1 MDQMTKIS
9 PLMAKLPRWHDRL
22 KDVSLVVA
30 KLPRWRGSLKGF
42 SLSEAGIYYAL
53 AVVWT
58 VLTAFTVM
66 LGAQNFLDPAN
77 IANILYQS
85 SFIAII
91 AVPMTLVLISG
102 NFDLSVAA
110 TAALSAACVL
120 LLSDS
125 IGIYAAMVVALVAGA
140 LIGLINAAVVQGLGI
155 NAFIV
160 TLATMTALR
169 GVLLIVTGGHTAVA
183 EDRELTLPLKW
194 LENGVWVLPNIL
206 WIAGVLA
213 LIRGAFLWGRA
224 QGVTPTD
231 IVPKSIAP
239 KDIVPFVWCGV
250 GVVLLVGGFFV
261 DASWPLAKPVYY
273 MVAVT
278 AVAYCITRYT
288 MVGRRL
294 QAVGANA
301 EAARLL
307 GIDINRYR
315 IVPFVLNG
323 VAASFVGLLF
333 AGRLGAVLPNAM
345 TGMELT
351 VITAAILGGTSLF
364 GGSGNV
370 LKSVMGVVVLFSLIN
385 GFDILGLGS
394 SYQGVIEGVVL
405 IIAAAIYT
413 VGKRVGRA

>member
-1 MDQMTKIS
+1 MDQMTKVS
-9 PLMAKLPRWHDRL
+9 PLTAN
-22 KDVSLVVA
+22 S
-30 KLPRWRGSLKGF
+30 PRWRDRLKGF
-42 SLSEAGIYYAL
+42 SPGEAGIYYAL
-53 AVVWT
+53 AVVWI

-85 SFIAII
+85 SFVAII

-120 LLSDS
+120 ILSDAV
-125 IGIYAAMVVALVAGA
+125 GIYAAMAVALAAGA
-140 LIGLINAAVVQGLGI
+140 LIGLINAAVVQGLRI

-169 GVLLIVTGGHTAVA
+169 GVLLIVTGGHTAAA
-183 EDRELTLPLKW
+183 EDREITLPLKW
-194 LENGVWVLPNIL
+194 LENGVWVVPNIL
-206 WIAGVLA
+206 WLAGALA
-213 LIRGAFLWGRA
+213 LICGAFLWWRA
-224 QGVTPTD
+224 RGV
-231 IVPKSIAP
+231 AP
-239 KDIVPFVWCGV
+239 LVWCGI
-250 GVVLLVGGFFV
+250 GVILLVCGFFV
-261 DASWPLAKPVYY
+261 DASWALAKPVYY

-278 AVAYCITRYT
+278 AVAYCTTRFT
-288 MVGRRL
+288 IIGRRL

-323 VAASFVGLLF
+323 IAASFVGLLF

-385 GFDILGLGS
+385 GFDILGLGT

>member
-1 MDQMTKIS
+1 MDQMTKL
-9 PLMAKLPRWHDRL
+9 PLLKAK
-22 KDVSLVVA
+22 V
-30 KLPRWRGSLKGF
+30 PRWRVRLKGF
-42 SLSEAGIYYAL
+42 SLGEAGIYYAL
-53 AVVWT
+53 AIVWI
-58 VLTAFTVM
+58 VLTAFTVL

-85 SFIAII
+85 SFVAII
-91 AVPMTLVLISG
+91 VVPMTLVLISG

-120 LLSDS
+120 ILSDVV
-125 IGIYAAMVVALVAGA
+125 GIYAAIAITLAAGA
-140 LIGLINAAVVQGLGI
+140 LIGLINAAVVQGLRI

-169 GVLLIVTGGHTAVA
+169 GVLLIITGGHTATA
-183 EDRELTLPLKW
+183 EDREITRPLKW
-194 LENGVWVLPNIL
+194 IENGVWVVPNML
-206 WIAGVLA
+206 WLAGALA
-213 LIRGAFLWGRA
+213 LISGAFLWWRSKG
-224 QGVTPTD
+224 T
-231 IVPKSIAP
+231 AP
-239 KDIVPFVWCGV
+239 LVWCGI
-250 GVVLLVGGFFV
+250 GIILFCCGFFV
-261 DASWPLAKPVYY
+261 DASWALAKPVYY

-278 AVAYCITRYT
+278 AVAYCTTQFT
-288 MVGRRL
+288 MIGRRL

-307 GIDINRYR
+307 GININRYR
-315 IVPFVLNG
+315 VVPFVLNG
-323 VAASFVGLLF
+323 VAASVVGLLF

-370 LKSVMGVVVLFSLIN
+370 LKSVIGVVVLFSLIN

-413 VGKRVGRA
+413 VGRRRR

>member
-1 MDQMTKIS
+1 MDQMTKM
-9 PLMAKLPRWHDRL
+9 PLLKAK
-22 KDVSLVVA
+22 V
-30 KLPRWRGSLKGF
+30 PRWRVRLKGF
-42 SLSEAGIYYAL
+42 SLGEAGIYYAL
-53 AVVWT
+53 AIVWI
-58 VLTAFTVM
+58 VLTAFTVL

-85 SFIAII
+85 SFVAII
-91 AVPMTLVLISG
+91 VVPMTLVLISG

-120 LLSDS
+120 ILSDVVA
-125 IGIYAAMVVALVAGA
+125 IYAAIAITLAAGA
-140 LIGLINAAVVQGLGI
+140 LIGLINAAVVQGLRI

-169 GVLLIVTGGHTAVA
+169 GVLLIITGGHTATA
-183 EDRELTLPLKW
+183 EDRELTRPLKW
-194 LENGVWVLPNIL
+194 IENGVWVVPNML
-206 WIAGVLA
+206 WLAGAFA
-213 LIRGAFLWGRA
+213 LIIGAFLWWRSKG
-224 QGVTPTD
+224 T
-231 IVPKSIAP
+231 AP
-239 KDIVPFVWCGV
+239 LVWCGI
-250 GVVLLVGGFFV
+250 GIVLFCCGFFV
-261 DASWPLAKPVYY
+261 DASWALAKPVYY

-278 AVAYCITRYT
+278 AVAYCTTRFT
-288 MVGRRL
+288 MIGRRL

-307 GIDINRYR
+307 GININRYR
-315 IVPFVLNG
+315 VVPFVLNG
-323 VAASFVGLLF
+323 VAASVVGLLF

-370 LKSVMGVVVLFSLIN
+370 LKSVIGVVVLFSLIN

-413 VGKRVGRA
+413 VGRRRR

>member
-1 MDQMTKIS
+1 MDQKTSIT
-9 PLMAKLPRWHDRL
+9 PLTADSSRLRGRL
-22 KDVSLVVA
+22 KS
-30 KLPRWRGSLKGF
+30 F
-42 SLSEAGIYYAL
+42 SLGEAGIYYAL
-53 AVVWT
+53 TVIWI
-58 VLTAFTVM
+58 VLTACTVM

-85 SFIAII
+85 SFVAII

-120 LLSDS
+120 LLSDVV
-125 IGIYAAMVVALVAGA
+125 GIYAAMAISLAAGV

-169 GVLLIVTGGHTAVA
+169 GVLLIITGGHTAAA

-194 LENGVWVLPNIL
+194 LENGVWVVPNML
-206 WIAGVLA
+206 WLAGALA
-213 LIRGAFLWGRA
+213 LICGAFLWWRGK
-224 QGVTPTD
+224 G
-231 IVPKSIAP
+231 IAP
-239 KDIVPFVWCGV
+239 LVGCGI
-250 GVVLLVGGFFV
+250 GAVLLGCGFFV
-261 DASWPLAKPVYY
+261 DASWALAKPVYY

-278 AVAYCITRYT
+278 AFAYCITRFT
-288 MVGRRL
+288 IIGRRL

-315 IVPFVLNG
+315 VVPFVLNG
-323 VAASFVGLLF
+323 IAASFVGLLF

-385 GFDILGLGS
+385 GFDILGLGT